1 MRWRAHLYFNLINN
15 LMSNTRNF
23 FQFYQRKPGQV
34 YQDPLLRKGGTRAV
48 EVGRASG
55 APSLCR
61 GSRRPLSVTAQ
72 YVSVVTGLL
81 TLVPPTP
88 RYGRTPMP
96 TYHRRTP
103 IRRWVASSSLLRKPR
118 ARPGLRVSRG
128 RPSNLQN
135 GRSRPGRLGGR
146 HSDGEGFVAPHHMD
160 TSVWACAVYIV
171 QGPAVPQVRRQEA
184 CPAPVELCGLLR
196 LQLHPP
202 WTLSPVH
209 RIGESVRTRARTL
222 AQRRS
227 CAPSTPGPFP
237 I

>member
-1 MRWRAHLYFNLINN
+1 
-15 LMSNTRNF
+15 MSNTRNF

-146 HSDGEGFVAPHHMD
+146 HSDGVCGPAPYGHERVGMRSVYRSGSRCAPGSAAGGLPSASRAVRLASPPAASSLDPLPSAPHRRECSH
-160 TSVWACAVYIV
+160 ACAHTGTTSKLCAVDAWSVPDIV
-171 QGPAVPQVRRQEA
+171 GRLQPFSPV
-184 CPAPVELCGLLR
+184 PVE
-196 LQLHPP
+196 H
-202 WTLSPVH
+202 H
-209 RIGESVRTRARTL
+209 
-222 AQRRS
+222 
-227 CAPSTPGPFP
+227 
-237 I
+237 